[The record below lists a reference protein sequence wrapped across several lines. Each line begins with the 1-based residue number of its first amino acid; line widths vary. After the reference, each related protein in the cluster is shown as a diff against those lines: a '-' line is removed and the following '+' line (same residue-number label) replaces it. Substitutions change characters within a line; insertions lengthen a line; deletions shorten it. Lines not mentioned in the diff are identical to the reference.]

1 MISLASLCASGADR
15 STVLQVGFVR
25 HRGSCRL
32 SAARLTTVR
41 IGGSTGKSDCRFLAD
56 AKARWSRPAR
66 AVRVDL
72 SRPIVVRRTAGIG
85 ATLSLLRAPA
95 KGPFTHPLQTSSI
108 VQCEAAAR

>member
-41 IGGSTGKSDCRFLAD
+41 IGGSTGKSEWPLPGRRESSLEQARAAGEGRFEPTN
-56 AKARWSRPAR
+56 RRPANGRIR
-66 AVRVDL
+66 A
-72 SRPIVVRRTAGIG
+72 
-85 ATLSLLRAPA
+85 
-95 KGPFTHPLQTSSI
+95 
-108 VQCEAAAR
+108 